1 MRCKIHLLLV
11 PLSTDL
17 KGGGGGGGVKG
28 TFFGRINFVLW
39 APQVPL
45 VMRETFGEVPGLRRP
60 IGSGPRPAQIWEP
73 EMVAQIATAEI
84 ARECLN

>member
-1 MRCKIHLLLV
+1 MLY
-11 PLSTDL
+11 
-17 KGGGGGGGVKG
+17 
-28 TFFGRINFVLW
+28 

-73 EMVAQIATAEI
+73 EIAI
-84 ARECLN
+84 WPRWS

>member
-1 MRCKIHLLLV
+1 M
-11 PLSTDL
+11 
-17 KGGGGGGGVKG
+17 
-28 TFFGRINFVLW
+28 LW

-73 EMVAQIATAEI
+73 EIAILVCRMNPLDPKIFRTQSFMTDYDS
-84 ARECLN
+84 